1 MDYFQSFTSHLSFEK
16 RRSRHTVE
24 AYQRDLTQFFD
35 FLKEIYEIDDPT
47 LVDQKVVRS
56 WVVACITNKLSPATI
71 QRKCSALK
79 TFYMFLVRRNNLKV
93 NPMDGVVLPRKGQR
107 IPTFIPLESIHHL
120 QSELTDENNFQ
131 EIRNGTI
138 IALLYGTGMRRT
150 ELLSLKMV
158 DLDLSDMVVK
168 VMGKRMKER
177 RIPILSDTQ
186 NHLRTYISRRSDLP
200 SINHD
205 DFLFIEEDGRAL
217 SPRSLYR
224 IVNQWLQ
231 RIPNLEQ
238 KSPHV
243 LRHTYASHLAEKGA
257 DLNAIKE
264 LLGHASLAAT
274 QVYTHTRIDHLKKV
288 HQNAHPHQRKRD
300 KG

>member
-1 MDYFQSFTSHLSFEK
+1 M
-16 RRSRHTVE
+16 
-24 AYQRDLTQFFD
+24 
-35 FLKEIYEIDDPT
+35 DDPT
-47 LVDQKVVRS
+47 LVDHKMVRS
-56 WVVACITNKLSPATI
+56 WVVSGITNKLSPSSI

-79 TFYMFLVRRNNLKV
+79 TFYMFLVRRNNLKL

-107 IPTFIPLESIHHL
+107 IPTFIPLESIHYL
-120 QSELTDENNFQ
+120 QSEFSEENNFQ
-131 EIRNGTI
+131 QIRNGTI
-138 IALLYGTGMRRT
+138 IALLYGTGMRRA

-158 DLDLSDMVVK
+158 DLDISEMVVK

-177 RIPILSDTQ
+177 RIPILADTQ
-186 NHLRTYISRRSDLP
+186 DYLKTYLRRRAELP
-200 SINHD
+200 GVSND
-205 DFLFIEEDGRAL
+205 VLFIEEDGRQL

-224 IVNQWLQ
+224 VVNQWLQ
-231 RIPNLEQ
+231 RIPNLVQ

-288 HQNAHPHQRKRD
+288 HQNAHPHQRKRVEG
-300 KG
+300 KPS

>member
-1 MDYFQSFTSHLSFEK
+1 M
-16 RRSRHTVE
+16 
-24 AYQRDLTQFFD
+24 
-35 FLKEIYEIDDPT
+35 DDPT

-56 WVVACITNKLSPATI
+56 WVVSCIARKLTPASI

-79 TFYMFLVRRNNLKV
+79 TFYMFLVRRNNLMV

-120 QSELTDENNFQ
+120 QSTFSEENNFQ
-131 EIRNGTI
+131 QIRNGTI
-138 IALLYGTGMRRT
+138 IALLYGTGMRRA

-158 DLDLSDMVVK
+158 DLDLSEMVLK

-177 RIPILSDTQ
+177 RIPILADTQ
-186 NHLRTYISRRSDLP
+186 DYLKTYLRRRAELPGISNDV
-200 SINHD
+200 
-205 DFLFIEEDGRAL
+205 LFIEEDGRPL
-217 SPRSLYR
+217 SPRALYR
-224 IVNQWLQ
+224 VVNQWLQ

-238 KSPHV
+238 KSPHI

-288 HQNAHPHQRKRD
+288 HQNAHPHQRKRVEG
-300 KG
+300 KPS